1 MDRTVDDGRMD
12 VCLDGWIDG
21 CMDDGKMIEK
31 RGIYGLM
38 NGYAH

>member
-21 CMDDGKMIEK
+21 CMDDGKMNGCLTIWMSE
-31 RGIYGLM
+31 GID
-38 NGYAH
+38 A